1 MTPQTHTLLVGEILG
16 ALTAITAVIVMYT
29 CIYLSTRR
37 GKAPRPV
44 AHAAAISYVFVL
56 LPASIFITPVVT
68 LVLIVVALLLEAFTQ
83 GI

>member
-1 MTPQTHTLLVGEILG
+1 MTPQAHTLLIGEILG
-16 ALTAITAVIVMYT
+16 ALTAITAVSVLYV

-37 GKAPRPV
+37 GRAPRLT
-44 AHAAAISYVFVL
+44 AHAAAISYVFIL
-56 LPASIFITPVVT
+56 LPVSIFITPVVT